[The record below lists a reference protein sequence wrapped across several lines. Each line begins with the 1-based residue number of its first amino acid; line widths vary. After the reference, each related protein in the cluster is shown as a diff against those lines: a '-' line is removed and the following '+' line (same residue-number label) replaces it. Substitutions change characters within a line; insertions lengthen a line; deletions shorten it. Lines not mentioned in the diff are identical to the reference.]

1 MRRIYQ
7 KDSLQFAHYA
17 KIESYLFHEKDDVRE
32 IILYFHKYVKNRKV
46 EIDNTSYSHMTSWQS
61 QSLRNR
67 SPDRV
72 EVSSGINNT
81 QAFAS
86 KELGGEGFIKPI
98 LLLWMALLN
107 VVPY

>member
-46 EIDNTSYSHMTSWQS
+46 EIDNTSYSHITNRQS
-61 QSLRNR
+61 QSLGNR
-67 SPDRV
+67 SPDKA
-72 EVSSGINNT
+72 EVSSGIDNA
-81 QAFAS
+81 QASAS